1 MSSIT
6 TTAIKAPGVPIKKN
20 SNEEISRTNNS
31 KKKHKRGS
39 LTNFVK
45 ETAVQSLDG
54 ILIGGIPIDE
64 WERTGWAF
72 PIIIFCTFINI

>member
-6 TTAIKAPGVPIKKN
+6 TTASKAPGMPIEKN
-20 SNEEISRTNNS
+20 SNVEMSRTNNL

-39 LTNFVK
+39 LANFVK

-54 ILIGGIPIDE
+54 ILIGGISIDE
-64 WERTGWAF
+64 WQRTGWAF

>member
-6 TTAIKAPGVPIKKN
+6 TKKE
-20 SNEEISRTNNS
+20 SNVEISRTNNL
-31 KKKHKRGS
+31 KKKNKIGS

-64 WERTGWAF
+64 WQRTGWAF